1 MCSSCYSLGT
11 CLDQCAYYRAVRI
24 ALFQEGEATGRLN
37 PNQVAYLSV
46 STSILQVIAF
56 PYIRL
61 PYLSED
67 NITSLSRHHGYC
79 KADIIDIVITLDIL
93 PMTFLLL
100 SVLCSDHRS
109 SLMLQYLDAAEH
121 RSPI

>member
-24 ALFQEGEATGRLN
+24 AFFQEGEATGRLN

-46 STSILQVIAF
+46 STSILQAIAS

-61 PYLSED
+61 PYSSED

-79 KADIIDIVITLDIL
+79 KADIIDIVVTLDIL
-93 PMTFLLL
+93 PMSLLL
-100 SVLCSDHRS
+100 SVLCSDHQS
-109 SLMLQYLDAAEH
+109 SLMLQCLDAAEY

>member
-1 MCSSCYSLGT
+1 MWSSWYSLGT
-11 CLDQCAYYRAVRI
+11 YLDQCAYYHAVRI
-24 ALFQEGEATGRLN
+24 ALFEKGEATGRLN

>member
-1 MCSSCYSLGT
+1 MWSSWYSLGT
-11 CLDQCAYYRAVRI
+11 YLDQCAYYHAVRI
-24 ALFQEGEATGRLN
+24 ALFENGEATGRLN

-61 PYLSED
+61 PYFSED
-67 NITSLSRHHGYC
+67 NITSPSRHHGYC